1 MRKIKIELSD
11 EVYGRLL
18 AKAGKGNFAKYISRL
33 ILEKNEEPQAAG
45 SDEVIAS
52 ILVRL
57 DTIEA
62 QLQGKYSP
70 QDFSLGTMLESRKHI
85 SDDGVKEHAPEKSE
99 EQQLAAYEEER
110 KKKREAE
117 EVLRQEM
124 RQYLATN
131 NIVLEDVIQ
140 DDFIDEADR
149 IMEDSKYLEE
159 QYGIPAKYK
168 LVLWGELYGLADKK
182 MHTKPI
188 TNL

>member
-70 QDFSLGTMLESRKHI
+70 QDFSLGTLLESQKHI

-110 KKKREAE
+110 KKKLEAE
-117 EVLRQEM
+117 QVLRQEM
-124 RQYLATN
+124 IQYLATN

-140 DDFIDEADR
+140 GDFFDEIDP

-159 QYGIPAKYK
+159 KYGLPAKYK
-168 LVLWGELYGLADKK
+168 FVFCGELMRLDKEK
-182 MHTKPI
+182 HTKPI